1 MTIAIDSNIVYIR
14 QITMFFCKDNHIMQ
28 VKKICVFCGARD
40 GYNPKISQ
48 TAAKVGEML
57 AGLEI
62 SIVFGGSNRGLM
74 GAVTDAAL
82 ANDGEV
88 IGVLPD
94 ILEGIETEHKKVTQ
108 LIRTP
113 CLATRKQKMMDM
125 SDAFLILPG
134 GYGTLDELYEIL
146 VLRKIK
152 TNRKPII
159 LFNYQGF
166 WNDTLA
172 QIEHLVAE
180 GFVSSEEKHI
190 FNTVSNIEQ
199 LGELLQE
206 QTEAMQ
212 VV

>member
-1 MTIAIDSNIVYIR
+1 
-14 QITMFFCKDNHIMQ
+14 MQ
-28 VKKICVFCGARD
+28 VKRICVFCGARD
-40 GYNPKISQ
+40 GRNPQISL
-48 TAAKVGEML
+48 TVAKVGEML
-57 AGLEI
+57 AKFGI

-74 GAVTDAAL
+74 GTVTNAAL
-82 ANDGEV
+82 AHGGEV

-94 ILEGIETEHKKVTQ
+94 ILEGIETEHKKITQ

-113 CLATRKQKMMDM
+113 CLATRKQKMMDI

-159 LFNYQGF
+159 VFNYQGF
-166 WNDTLA
+166 WNDTLR

-190 FNTVSNIEQ
+190 FNTVSD
-199 LGELLQE
+199 LDGLDELLQ
-206 QTEAMQ
+206 AQ
-212 VV
+212 VEELQVI